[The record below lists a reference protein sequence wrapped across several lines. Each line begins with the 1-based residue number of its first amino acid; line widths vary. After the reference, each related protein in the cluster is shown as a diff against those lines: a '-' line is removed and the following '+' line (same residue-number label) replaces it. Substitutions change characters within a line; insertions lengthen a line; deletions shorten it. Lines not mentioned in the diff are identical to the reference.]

1 MTTTQSVEFL
11 SLEFWYFLR
20 FRRKLNMMVL
30 HASSLE
36 KRGIHYRTSKQIQVR
51 GRTFQKA
58 ESFSKRVYEVAL
70 AHCEQ
75 QQVEGTLCLLVES
88 EAVLTIWREV
98 KKTPPSTSPCQSQI
112 FNRSAYYRLL
122 GMGI

>member
-1 MTTTQSVEFL
+1 
-11 SLEFWYFLR
+11 
-20 FRRKLNMMVL
+20 MMVL

-58 ESFSKRVYEVAL
+58 ESFSKRVYAVAI
-70 AHCEQ
+70 AQCEQ

-88 EAVLTIWREV
+88 EDVLTIWREV
-98 KKTPPSTSPCQSQI
+98 KRSSAQFSPYQSNV
-112 FNRSAYYRLL
+112 FNRSAYPEAPTAF
-122 GMGI
+122 

>member
-1 MTTTQSVEFL
+1 
-11 SLEFWYFLR
+11 
-20 FRRKLNMMVL
+20 MMVL

-58 ESFSKRVYEVAL
+58 ESFSKRVYAVAV
-70 AHCEQ
+70 AQCDQ

-88 EAVLTIWREV
+88 EDVLTIWREV
-98 KKTPPSTSPCQSQI
+98 KKTQRSSPHQSQM
-112 FNRSAYYRLL
+112 FSRSTYADFPTAF
-122 GMGI
+122 

>member
-1 MTTTQSVEFL
+1 
-11 SLEFWYFLR
+11 
-20 FRRKLNMMVL
+20 MMVL

-75 QQVEGTLCLLVES
+75 Q
-88 EAVLTIWREV
+88 
-98 KKTPPSTSPCQSQI
+98 
-112 FNRSAYYRLL
+112 
-122 GMGI
+122 

>member
-1 MTTTQSVEFL
+1 
-11 SLEFWYFLR
+11 
-20 FRRKLNMMVL
+20 MMVL

-70 AHCEQ
+70 AYCEQ

-88 EAVLTIWREV
+88 EDVLTIWREV

-112 FNRSAYYRLL
+112 FNRSAYSKYPTVF
-122 GMGI
+122 